1 MFVFINGQFFDPH
14 PFPNQ
19 CRILQISYVRR
30 HELFLTK
37 ILQWLLKRIRF
48 ALNFALS
55 FGTELVMVKCD
66 LIIVK
71 CPWRPPVLAENPF
84 QIKRTVG
91 LFFKP
96 VIILELRDW
105 FLEPALPSLQKS
117 VQWTVTVDLKRIL
130 AGGTWH
136 LMWMTA

>member
-55 FGTELVMVKCD
+55 FGTELVMVKCSERRK
-66 LIIVK
+66 IIVK
-71 CPWRPPVLAENPF
+71 FPVDQAVDY
-84 QIKRTVG
+84 ICR
-91 LFFKP
+91 KP
-96 VIILELRDW
+96 V
-105 FLEPALPSLQKS
+105 PKY
-117 VQWTVTVDLKRIL
+117 T
-130 AGGTWH
+130 
-136 LMWMTA
+136 